1 MNDFC
6 SNIAE
11 NGGGDFGPVQVQQPI
26 YSQTPR
32 LKASQKSPMIMYHP
46 EPVKRSN
53 SFFEQNFLP
62 GHDIGQDAIFRHHTV
77 DELDVLNPGF
87 DNFDGAVS
95 LPDLGGISVDF
106 ANVEDYQRLAEYG
119 MNIVDDI
126 PYQDVALLGNS
137 RNRSQTFHMKA
148 NWDN

>member
-1 MNDFC
+1 
-6 SNIAE
+6 
-11 NGGGDFGPVQVQQPI
+11 
-26 YSQTPR
+26 
-32 LKASQKSPMIMYHP
+32 MYHP